1 LFGFFVY
8 EGVYEGVYEV
18 TFEEVVFAI
27 VFVIVFVEVP
37 FVEVT
42 FECVFYFFAT
52 T

>member
-8 EGVYEGVYEV
+8 EGVYEGV
-18 TFEEVVFAI
+18 VFA
-27 VFVIVFVEVP
+27 IVFVEVP

-42 FECVFYFFAT
+42 FEGVFYFFAT